1 MSAQFTPYISFPGN
15 AAEVFRFYHEIFGG
29 ELEVMTYGEMP
40 MEGLPFDPP
49 ADAVAHATLSSGT
62 LHLAGGDAMGP
73 DAPGLASDVYSFML
87 QLDSAAEAEELIG
100 RFTAAG
106 GEVSM
111 PFEKAPWGDHY
122 GQVTDR
128 FGVLWAFNAT
138 EA

>member
-1 MSAQFTPYISFPGN
+1 MTALVT
-15 AAEVFRFYHEIFGG
+15 GG
-29 ELEVMTYGEMP
+29 ARRLGRAITLYLARR
-40 MEGLPFDPP
+40 GLD
-49 ADAVAHATLSSGT
+49 VAIHYQS
-62 LHLAGGDAMGP
+62 
-73 DAPGLASDVYSFML
+73 
-87 QLDSAAEAEELIG
+87 SAAEAEELIG

>member
-1 MSAQFTPYISFPGN
+1 MSARFIPYISFPGN
-15 AAEVFRFYHEIFGG
+15 AAEVFRFYHGIFGG
-29 ELEVMTYGEMP
+29 ELEVTTYGEMP

-49 ADAVAHATLSSGT
+49 ADAVAHATLNSGT
-62 LHLAGGDAMGP
+62 VSLAGGDAMGP
-73 DAPGLASDVYSFML
+73 DSPGLASDVYSFML
-87 QLDSAAEAEELIG
+87 QFDSVAEAEEIIG

-111 PFEKAPWGDHY
+111 PFGKAPWGDHY